1 MNTQMFDVNQIDL
14 EFEIFWEVAKTKF
27 PILMN
32 TKTVQTAK
40 VKTVNG
46 VEVFV
51 VNRKKGGVF
60 VDENNHKPV
69 VRERFFVMKTGYYP
83 NKVKATAKNLYS
95 MTVFK
100 SVYKQYEKYLN
111 TPLFSLT
118 DIYMMKKTLNDI
130 KKLANNF

>member
-1 MNTQMFDVNQIDL
+1 
-14 EFEIFWEVAKTKF
+14 
-27 PILMN
+27 
-32 TKTVQTAK
+32 
-40 VKTVNG
+40 
-46 VEVFV
+46 
-51 VNRKKGGVF
+51 
-60 VDENNHKPV
+60 
-69 VRERFFVMKTGYYP
+69 
-83 NKVKATAKNLYS
+83 